1 MTDAPLMDDPALAG
15 ILPDH
20 ALEAAFAR
28 GWIDGPAPAAG
39 QIQPASLDLRLGR
52 YAHRLPFS
60 FLPGRGRTVAE
71 ALAQHAM
78 HRLDLERTAV
88 LERGCVYLVELEEA
102 LALPAR
108 VAASANP
115 KSSTGRLDVFAR
127 VVAEPP
133 LESKSHVA
141 VTSGHPPICPP
152 TSATTWIGVTV
163 RVTCHQSF
171 AQGSIANRPIFP
183 NVHKVC
189 AIDRGQILPR
199 LARCRRLP
207 RSGSA

>member
-1 MTDAPLMDDPALAG
+1 MTDAPLLDDPALAG

-78 HRLDLERTAV
+78 HRLDLEQTAV
-88 LERGCVYLVELEEA
+88 LERGCVYLVELEEG
-102 LALPAR
+102 LALPTH

-127 VVAEPP
+127 VVADHAHEFDRIPSGYRGR
-133 LESKSHVA
+133 LWAEVA
-141 VTSGHPPICPP
+141 
-152 TSATTWIGVTV
+152 
-163 RVTCHQSF
+163 
-171 AQGSIANRPIFP
+171 
-183 NVHKVC
+183 
-189 AIDRGQILPR
+189 PR
-199 LARCRRLP
+199 TFSVLARRGSRLV
-207 RSGSA
+207 